1 MLQLEIMNLFCLMD
15 HILFQV
21 FKIQE
26 FEYVIKKHETIASNP
41 PAQVQHMPYDYFRCS
56 TGLRLLFVIYINN
69 LFGKSSELPPI
80 MFADDTDLFI
90 FDSNIDNLFKTMN
103 EEIRKVATCFKANK
117 LSLNISKT
125 KYSLLYSTR
134 K

>member
-1 MLQLEIMNLFCLMD
+1 
-15 HILFQV
+15 
-21 FKIQE
+21 
-26 FEYVIKKHETIASNP
+26 
-41 PAQVQHMPYDYFRCS
+41 
-56 TGLRLLFVIYINN
+56 
-69 LFGKSSELPPI
+69 

-125 KYSLLYSTR
+125 EYSLLYSTR

>member
-41 PAQVQHMPYDYFRCS
+41 PAHV
-56 TGLRLLFVIYINN
+56 
-69 LFGKSSELPPI
+69 
-80 MFADDTDLFI
+80 
-90 FDSNIDNLFKTMN
+90 
-103 EEIRKVATCFKANK
+103 
-117 LSLNISKT
+117 
-125 KYSLLYSTR
+125 
-134 K
+134 